1 MPLTPIKIFILMC
14 GFCSQL
20 HAIAYP
26 PVQTVQ
32 TQNEV
37 SHSSNTPSL
46 KVVRGSDVSLRCD
59 FPLLNESSTLHWEK
73 DGEQISNATLMYNNS
88 AYIILHTVDERSE
101 ETYYCKLM
109 EDGRVETVRIHTLNV
124 TSHSHNGKNKNRLI
138 YRQSSSNSD
147 VLLICKSS
155 RKYDS
160 LKWTWEPRPNSQI
173 DLIAFEKERQVQLK
187 GPIKPGRCSSA
198 TYNSQA
204 LIFHISPVNFNY
216 RGTYRCITDT
226 GIYTTIILHTIRVS
240 VEPPDGVLRNQSV
253 VLTCELSEVTG
264 SVILVWL
271 RMEGNRGVLVKQQI
285 MTEKNKKLQLTV
297 NLSSYETDPMN
308 WQCAVFTENTLRA
321 LAPETQLNIFLRG
334 SDVSLR
340 CDFPLLNESST
351 LHWEKDGEQISN
363 ATLMYN
369 NSAYIILHTVDERSE
384 ETYYCKLM
392 EDGRVET
399 VRIHT
404 HRKNKNHT
412 IYRQSSSN
420 SDVLLICKSSR
431 KYDSLKWTWEPRPN
445 SQIDLIAFEKER
457 QVQLKGPI
465 KPGRCSSAT
474 YNSQALIFHISPVNF
489 NYRGTYRC
497 ITDTGIYTTIILHT
511 IRVSVEPP
519 DGVLRNQSVVLTC
532 ELSEVTGSVMLVWLR
547 MEGNRGVLVKQQIM
561 TEKNKKLQLTVN
573 LSSYETDPMN
583 WQCAVF
589 TENTLR
595 ALAPITISLTSTTTN
610 APSMSTETS
619 TVTNQAINKHAKATA
634 SCVLALFT
642 GILLGALLCYC
653 YRKRMSVHS
662 DPQESE
668 PVYINI
674 SQMRN
679 DRVDR
684 SSTLENR
691 ENSPEIYRNIRR
703 NRYGK
708 TNINKRDETTVTSD
722 SVTYAT
728 IYFNKSR
735 FQT

>member
-73 DGEQISNATLMYNNS
+73 DGEQISNTTLMYNNS
-88 AYIILHTVDERSE
+88 AYIILHTVDECNKGK
-101 ETYYCKLM
+101 YYCKLI

-124 TSHSHNGKNKNRLI
+124 ISHSHNGKNKNHLI
-138 YRQSSSNSD
+138 YRQSSNNSD

-173 DLIAFEKERQVQLK
+173 DLIAFEKERQVHLK

-216 RGTYRCITDT
+216 RGTYRCIT
-226 GIYTTIILHTIRVS
+226 
-240 VEPPDGVLRNQSV
+240 E
-253 VLTCELSEVTG
+253 
-264 SVILVWL
+264 
-271 RMEGNRGVLVKQQI
+271 
-285 MTEKNKKLQLTV
+285 
-297 NLSSYETDPMN
+297 
-308 WQCAVFTENTLRA
+308 
-321 LAPETQLNIFLRG
+321 
-334 SDVSLR
+334 
-340 CDFPLLNESST
+340 
-351 LHWEKDGEQISN
+351 
-363 ATLMYN
+363 
-369 NSAYIILHTVDERSE
+369 
-384 ETYYCKLM
+384 
-392 EDGRVET
+392 
-399 VRIHT
+399 
-404 HRKNKNHT
+404 
-412 IYRQSSSN
+412 
-420 SDVLLICKSSR
+420 
-431 KYDSLKWTWEPRPN
+431 
-445 SQIDLIAFEKER
+445 
-457 QVQLKGPI
+457 
-465 KPGRCSSAT
+465 
-474 YNSQALIFHISPVNF
+474 
-489 NYRGTYRC
+489 
-497 ITDTGIYTTIILHT
+497 TGIYTTIILHT

-547 MEGNRGVLVKQQIM
+547 MEGNRGVLVKKQIM
-561 TEKNKKLQLTVN
+561 TVKNKNVQLTVN

-595 ALAPITISLTSTTTN
+595 ALAPITNSLTSTTTN
-610 APSMSTETS
+610 APCMSTETS
-619 TVTNQAINKHAKATA
+619 TVTSQGKHAKAIA

-642 GILLGALLCYC
+642 GILLGALLYYC

-674 SQMRN
+674 SQMKN
-679 DRVDR
+679 DRVER
-684 SSTLENR
+684 SSTPENR